1 MKSLLSILLC
11 FLLLVPGVQAAETII
26 IGEVY
31 NATTGEP
38 IPAANLQLRGTK
50 IGTSTNDEGLFMIRT
65 DLQEKHTLV
74 VSAIGYRKQRFEIM
88 PGMQAGI
95 DVALQ
100 EKVEGL
106 REIQVLPDDNEAIGI
121 IDLVRKHS
129 QQNDRQFGGQATDR
143 YEEHKRLYLSD
154 IRAKHLE
161 RFLWKNLKD
170 GMISREDSSIFLP
183 LYISVGNTQLT
194 GGYLSPLTQQQ
205 TRCVM
210 TETNYE
216 AILSLTGSYAD
227 FYRNN
232 VSFCGSAFVSPLAK
246 SATTYYDYFLADSID
261 AAAGDTTA
269 RKRYLLHYRTKNGYY
284 PTFIGEMEV
293 DSGTW
298 ALRRIEARVPR
309 EVNINYLHAL
319 HIEQTFNADNILESE
334 RLTLAMD
341 FAIKADSSHVFPS
354 MVVERNL
361 AYVATDAVNTPT
373 INHQTDS
380 AALAAMSKLE
390 DMPIVK
396 IIKWGLNIATTG
408 YIPIG
413 GPIDIGKATD
423 IFHYNLQHGLYF
435 ALPLHTNEKLWKNV
449 SLDAYFGYGW
459 GDKAFKG
466 MGQVAIM
473 MPTERRHWLQLR
485 YEDNYIY
492 SETTVFD
499 KLPRENGFGTNEMDL
514 TTGLFDGLP
523 FTNPTAK
530 HSAIRQRAFLA
541 NYESDWREGVET
553 SLQLKVGRLDPSYVN
568 PRDLRTNAFVPQ
580 AQYPFDPFRFCSL
593 TGIVRLSWHER
604 AVDFQAHRI
613 HLYSQQ
619 PTLFLGAEVGS
630 YSYVGNQQS
639 AAGNQPSG
647 GYHMYAKLHATVRQQ
662 VSFSVGGRLTYVASA
677 GLVIGKVPYPL
688 LEIMDGNQSYLYDSY
703 RFTLMN
709 SHQYATDKFITLHAE
724 WNGMGVL
731 FNLIPG
737 VRFLHLRELAEV
749 KLAYGG
755 LGKGHSF
762 TDGLQ
767 PLNIPYVE
775 AGVGIGNILRL
786 IDVYAIWRLTHRN
799 DPTTPLWGI
808 RGRINFGM

>member
-1 MKSLLSILLC
+1 MSRIRHIVT
-11 FLLLVPGVQAAETII
+11 LLLLLLALRLTAAETII

-31 NATTGEP
+31 NASTGEP
-38 IPAANLQLRGTK
+38 IPAANIVLRGTK

-74 VSAIGYRKQRFEIM
+74 ISAIGYRKQRFDIM
-88 PGMQAGI
+88 PGMQAGM

-106 REIQVLPDDNEAIGI
+106 REIQVLPDDNAAIAI

-129 QQNDRQFGGQATDR
+129 QQNDRQFGGQTADR
-143 YEEHKRLYLSD
+143 YEEFKQLYLSD

-161 RFLWKNLKD
+161 RFIWKNLKD
-170 GMISREDSSIFLP
+170 GMISREDSSLFLP
-183 LYISVGNTQLT
+183 LYISTGQSQLS
-194 GGYLSPLTQQQ
+194 GGYLSPITQQQ
-205 TRCVM
+205 TRCVF
-210 TETNYE
+210 TETSYE
-216 AILSLTGSYAD
+216 AILNLTGSYAD

-232 VSFCGSAFVSPLAK
+232 VSFCGTAFVSPLAK
-246 SATTYYDYFLADSID
+246 SATVYYDYFLADSIE
-261 AAAGDTTA
+261 AAAGDSTA

-284 PTFIGEMEV
+284 PTFNGEMEV

-298 ALRRIEARVPR
+298 ALRRIEAKVPR
-309 EVNINYLHAL
+309 EVNLNYLHAL
-319 HIEQTFNADNILESE
+319 HLEQQFDEQNILQSE

-354 MVVERNL
+354 MIVERRL
-361 AYVATDAVNTPT
+361 SFIDSDGSVSPTAGHAV
-373 INHQTDS
+373 DS
-380 AALAAMSKLE
+380 TAIEAMQKLE

-466 MGQVAIM
+466 MGQIAVL
-473 MPTERRHWLQLR
+473 MPTERRNWLQLR
-485 YEDNYIY
+485 YEDNYVY
-492 SETTVFD
+492 SETSLFD

-523 FTNPTAK
+523 FTNPTAR
-530 HSAIRQRAFLA
+530 HTAIRERAFLV
-541 NYESDWREGVET
+541 NYETDWRDGVET
-553 SLQLKVGRLDPSYVN
+553 TLRLKVGRLDPSYVN
-568 PRDLRTNAFVPQ
+568 PRDLRTNAIIPDPP
-580 AQYPFDPFRFCSL
+580 YPFDPFRFYSL

-604 AVDFQAHRI
+604 AIDFHMRRH
-613 HLYSQQ
+613 HLYSQM
-619 PTLFLGAEVGS
+619 PTVFLGAELGS
-630 YSYVGNQQS
+630 YSYVN
-639 AAGNQPSG
+639 G
-647 GYHMYAKLHATVRQQ
+647 GDNYHLYAKLHATVRQQ
-662 VSFSVGGRLTYVASA
+662 ISFSVGGRLSYVASA
-677 GLVIGKVPYPL
+677 GIVIGKVPYPL

-709 SHQYATDKFITLHAE
+709 CHQYATDKFISLHAD

-737 VRFLHLRELAEV
+737 VRFLHLRELVEV
-749 KLAYGG
+749 KVAYGG

-767 PLNIPYVE
+767 PLTIPYVE
-775 AGVGIGNILRL
+775 AGVGIGNIFRL
-786 IDVYAIWRLTHRN
+786 IDVYAIWRLTNRN
-799 DPTTPLWGI
+799 DTTTPLWGI

>member
-1 MKSLLSILLC
+1 MWAH
-11 FLLLVPGVQAAETII
+11 AAETII

-31 NATTGEP
+31 NASTGEP
-38 IPAANLQLRGTK
+38 IPSANLTLRGTK
-50 IGTSTNDEGLFMIRT
+50 IGTATNDEGLFMIRT
-65 DLQEKHTLV
+65 DLQQKRTLV

-95 DVALQ
+95 DIALE
-100 EKVEGL
+100 EKTEAL
-106 REIQVLPDDNEAIGI
+106 REIQVMPDNNEAITLL
-121 IDLVRKHS
+121 DLVRKNS
-129 QQNDRQFGGQATDR
+129 QLNDRQYGGKNTDR
-143 YEEHKRLYLSD
+143 YEEYKQLYLSD
-154 IRAKHLE
+154 IQAKHLD
-161 RFLWKNLKD
+161 RFIWKNLKD
-170 GMISREDSSIFLP
+170 GILTREDSSMFLP
-183 LYISVGNTQLT
+183 LYISVGSTQLNA
-194 GGYLSPLTQQQ
+194 GFLSPLTQQQ

-216 AILSLTGSYAD
+216 PIIHLTGSYAD

-232 VSFCGSAFVSPLAK
+232 VSFCGTAFVSPLAK
-246 SATTYYDYFLADSID
+246 TATTYYDYFLADSLV
-261 AAAGDTTA
+261 AAGDSLPT
-269 RKRYLLHYRTKNGYY
+269 KRYLLHYRTKNGYY

-298 ALRRIEARVPR
+298 ALHRIEARVPR
-309 EVNINYLHAL
+309 EVNLNYLHAL
-319 HIEQTFNADNILESE
+319 HIEQQFDSHNILQSE

-354 MVVERNL
+354 MVVERRL
-361 AYVATDAVNTPT
+361 AYVS
-373 INHQTDS
+373 TDS
-380 AALAAMSKLE
+380 TSAPDISRVADSTTIEAMNKLE
-390 DMPIVK
+390 DLPIVK

-423 IFHYNLQHGLYF
+423 IFHYNKQHGLYF

-466 MGQVAIM
+466 MGQIAVM
-473 MPTERRHWLQLR
+473 MPTERRHWLQMR
-485 YEDNYIY
+485 YEDNYVY
-492 SETTVFD
+492 SETSVFD

-530 HSAIRQRAFLA
+530 HSAIRERSFLI
-541 NYESDWREGVET
+541 NYESDWQEGVET
-553 SLQLKVGRLDPSYVN
+553 TLRMKVGRMDPSYVH
-568 PRDLRTNAFVPQ
+568 PRDLRTNAYVPEPP
-580 AQYPFDPFRFCSL
+580 YPFNPFRFCSL

-604 AVDFQAHRI
+604 VADFGAHRI
-613 HLYSQQ
+613 HLYDQQ

-630 YSYVGNQQS
+630 FSYVS
-639 AAGNQPSG
+639 NQPYAITPQRE

-662 VSFSVGGRLTYVASA
+662 ISFSVGGRLSYVASA
-677 GLVIGKVPYPL
+677 GIVIGKVPYPL

-709 SHQYATDKFITLHAE
+709 AHQYATDKFLTLHAD

-737 VRFLHLRELAEV
+737 VRFLHLRELVEV
-749 KLAYGG
+749 KIAYGG
-755 LGKGHSF
+755 LGNGHKY
-762 TDGLQ
+762 TEGLQ

-775 AGVGIGNILRL
+775 AGVGIGNIFRL
-786 IDVYAIWRLTHRN
+786 IDIYSVWRLTHRN

-808 RGRINFGM
+808 RGRIQFGL

>member
-1 MKSLLSILLC
+1 MKRFAYIVCLLLC
-11 FLLLVPGVQAAETII
+11 MSRLFAAETII

-31 NATTGEP
+31 NASTGEP
-38 IPAANLQLRGTK
+38 VPAANIVLRGTK
-50 IGTSTNDEGLFMIRT
+50 VGASTNEEGLFMIRT
-65 DLQEKHTLV
+65 DLTEKRTLV
-74 VSAIGYRKQRFEIM
+74 VSAIGYKKQRFEIM

-121 IDLVRKHS
+121 IDLVRKNREV
-129 QQNDRQFGGQATDR
+129 NDRQFGGQNADN
-143 YEEHKRLYLSD
+143 YEEYKQLYLSD
-154 IRAKHLE
+154 IRAKHLD
-161 RFLWKNLKD
+161 RFLWKSLKE
-170 GMISREDSSIFLP
+170 GMISREDSSLFLP
-183 LYISVGNTQLT
+183 LYISAGTTQLSN
-194 GGYLSPLTQQQ
+194 GFLSQLAQKQ
-205 TRCVM
+205 TRCVF
-210 TETNYE
+210 TETDYE
-216 AILSLTGSYAD
+216 AILSLTNSYAD

-232 VSFCGSAFVSPLAK
+232 VSMCGTAFVSPLAK
-246 SATTYYDYFLADSID
+246 SATVYYDYFLADSI
-261 AAAGDTTA
+261 TTA
-269 RKRYLLHYRTKNGYY
+269 ADSLINKRYLLHYRTKNGYY

-309 EVNINYLHAL
+309 EVNLNYLHAL
-319 HIEQTFNADNILESE
+319 HIEQIFDEQNILQSE
-334 RLTLAMD
+334 RLTMALD

-354 MVVERNL
+354 MVIERNL
-361 AYVATDAVNTPT
+361 SYVSTDATAAPS
-373 INHQTDS
+373 INHVADS
-380 AALAAMSKLE
+380 ASLEAMTKIE
-390 DMPIVK
+390 DVPIVK
-396 IIKWGLNIATTG
+396 IIKWGLSIATTG

-423 IFHYNLQHGLYF
+423 IFHYNKQHGLYF

-466 MGQVAIM
+466 MGQVAIL
-473 MPTERRHWLQLR
+473 MPTERRHWMQLR
-485 YEDNYIY
+485 YEDNYVY
-492 SETTVFD
+492 SETSVFD

-530 HSAIRQRAFLA
+530 HTAIRERAFLVG
-541 NYESDWREGVET
+541 YESDWQDGVET
-553 SLQLKVGRLDPSYVN
+553 TLRLKVGRLDPSYVN
-568 PRDLRTNAFVPQ
+568 PHDLQKNVFIPEAP
-580 AQYPFDPFRFCSL
+580 YPFTPFRFQSL

-604 AVDFQAHRI
+604 AVDFYMRRI
-613 HLYSQQ
+613 HLYGQQ
-619 PTLFLGAEVGS
+619 PTVFLGAEIGS
-630 YSYVGNQQS
+630 YSYVEGGN
-639 AAGNQPSG
+639 N
-647 GYHMYAKLHATVRQQ
+647 YRMYAKLHATVRQQ
-662 VSFSVGGRLTYVASA
+662 VSFSVGGKLTYVASA
-677 GLVIGKVPYPL
+677 GIVIGKVPYPL

-709 SHQYATDKFITLHAE
+709 SHQYATDRFLTLHAE

-737 VRFLHLRELAEV
+737 VRFLHLRELVEF

-755 LGKGHSF
+755 LSNGHFF
-762 TDGLQ
+762 TSGLQ
-767 PLNIPYVE
+767 TLNVPYVE

-808 RGRINFGM
+808 RGRIQLGM